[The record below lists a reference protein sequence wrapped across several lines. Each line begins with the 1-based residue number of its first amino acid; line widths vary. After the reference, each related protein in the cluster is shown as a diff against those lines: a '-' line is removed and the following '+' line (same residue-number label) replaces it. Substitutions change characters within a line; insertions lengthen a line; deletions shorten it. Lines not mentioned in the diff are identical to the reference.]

1 MAGAAS
7 VGVFVS
13 FASLLVYTFGMF
25 LKPLAEEFSW
35 SREAVSAAFGIAA
48 MTVAVCSPPLGLLL
62 DRLRRAAH
70 HRAGLAIFGGAFASL
85 ALLTPHLW
93 HLYAVFVVLGIVGNG
108 TAQMAYTRAVSSW
121 FEKRRGAALA
131 LMMSG
136 SAVGAMV
143 LPPIAQALIDAVG
156 WRTAY
161 ALLGGMVLVVG
172 LPGVLAFV
180 RERPSTA
187 AARATTQRR
196 RHRTRGPGQ
205 PRVLD
210 SDRGP
215 LLQLDCAERSDH
227 APVGAAHGSRR
238 VSAAGA
244 AAGGSRRWAVP
255 HSQAG
260 SLTGWLLDRF
270 FAARVSFALLRPRP
284 SARALLSWA
293 NSLPLGVAGA
303 ALIGFGMGGEG
314 DVTPYLL
321 SRYFGLRSFSTLYGL
336 TWTAY
341 AIAGAIGPIL
351 MGQAFDV
358 SGSYE
363 ALLLRLAIA
372 TLAVAGLM
380 LFLPR
385 YETAQVTDG
394 TPRAAA
400 YHT

>member
-62 DRLRRAAH
+62 DRHGARRIIVPA
-70 HRAGLAIFGGAFASL
+70 LAIFGGALASL

-93 HLYAVFVVLGIVGNG
+93 HFYAVFVVLGIVGNG

-131 LMMSG
+131 LMLSG
-136 SAVGAMV
+136 SAVGAVV
-143 LPPIAQALIDAVG
+143 LPPIAQALIDAAG

-187 AARATTQRR
+187 AAPATTQRR
-196 RHRTRGPGQ
+196 RHRTRGPDQ

-210 SDRGP
+210 SDGGP

-227 APVGAAHGSRR
+227 APVAAAHGSRCQR
-238 VSAAGA
+238 
-244 AAGGSRRWAVP
+244 GGRGRGGFGDGRCRARRP
-255 HSQAG
+255 DP
-260 SLTGWLLDRF
+260 DRL
-270 FAARVSFALLRPRP
+270 AARSLLCC
-284 SARALLSWA
+284 
-293 NSLPLGVAGA
+293 AGIVRA
-303 ALIGFGMGGEG
+303 ALGRGPRHVAAVLGTTRCRWGW
-314 DVTPYLL
+314 PAQRL
-321 SRYFGLRSFSTLYGL
+321 S
-336 TWTAY
+336 
-341 AIAGAIGPIL
+341 
-351 MGQAFDV
+351 D
-358 SGSYE
+358 SGWV
-363 ALLLRLAIA
+363 AKA
-372 TLAVAGLM
+372 T
-380 LFLPR
+380 
-385 YETAQVTDG
+385 
-394 TPRAAA
+394 
-400 YHT
+400 